1 MCCAVQ
7 QAQHRSVAH
16 LVRPLLCRVGEAGK
30 DRVAHAVLCQEVPQ
44 TLSMTAPTID
54 ALHADYRFHE
64 LTPTLLVERLL
75 ERCDKADPAIWITR
89 LDRAQL
95 QVYLDALDGHSPDT
109 KPLFGIPFAIKDNI
123 DLAGVPTT
131 AACPGFSYVPE
142 VSAPVVQA
150 LIDAGAIPLGKA
162 NLDQFATGLVGTR
175 SPYGVP
181 ANSIVPGDIPGGSS
195 SGSAVAVAL
204 GLVTFSLGTDTA
216 GSGRVPASFNNLVG
230 FKPSR
235 GVLST
240 KGVVPACKSLD
251 CVSIFAFTA
260 TDAMKVFGLTRE
272 FVVDDAWARPY
283 APSAPGWSPGVPFRF
298 GVLPPGQRHY
308 FGAPEADAL
317 YEDSVARL
325 CSLGGTAVGVDFE
338 PFLEAARLLYGGPWV
353 AERYAATETMLEKD
367 PEGMLPVTRGI
378 IGGGNKPLAVDAFR
392 AIYRLAELKRA
403 SEMLWKQ
410 VDVMLTPTTPRCYT
424 VAEVEAE
431 PVALNTNL
439 GTYTNFM
446 NLLDLCGCAVP
457 AGFLPNGRSWG
468 VTLMAPAFQDERILS
483 LAGALHE
490 LSGVTL
496 GATGTPL
503 PDTELVAG
511 KTAGWMPVVVCGAHM
526 EGLPL
531 NKDLLACGAK
541 LRERTKTAPVYRMYH
556 LPGNGSRPP
565 RPGLVRTPGNGAG
578 IDVEVW
584 DMPESALGVFFGTIK
599 PPLGLGWVE
608 LEDGSSACG
617 FVCEA
622 TATSPEQDITQH
634 GGWRA
639 WMAAKG

>member
-1 MCCAVQ
+1 
-7 QAQHRSVAH
+7 
-16 LVRPLLCRVGEAGK
+16 
-30 DRVAHAVLCQEVPQ
+30 
-44 TLSMTAPTID
+44 MTAPTID
-54 ALHADYRFHE
+54 ALHAAYRSHE
-64 LTPTLLVERLL
+64 LTPALLVRQLL
-75 ERCDKADPAIWITR
+75 DQCDKADAAIWITR
-89 LDRAQL
+89 LDREQL
-95 QVYLDALDGHSPDT
+95 QVYLDALEGQSPDT
-109 KPLFGIPFAIKDNI
+109 KPLYGIPFAIKDNI

-181 ANSIVPGDIPGGSS
+181 VNSIKPEDIPGGSS

-216 GSGRVPASFNNLVG
+216 GSGRVPASFNNLIG

-251 CVSIFAFTA
+251 CVSVFALTA
-260 TDAMKVFGLTRE
+260 ADAVKVFELTRG
-272 FVVDDAWARPY
+272 FVADDAWARPF
-283 APSAPGWSPGVPFRF
+283 ARTAPGWSPGTPFRF
-298 GVLPPGQRHY
+298 GVLPQSQRHY
-308 FGAPEADAL
+308 FGAPEADVL
-317 YEDSVARL
+317 YEDSVSRL
-325 CSLGGTAVGVDFE
+325 CAMGGTAVGVDFE

-353 AERYAATETMLEKD
+353 AERYVATQSMLETD
-367 PEGMLPVTRGI
+367 PDGILPVTRGI
-378 IGGGNKPLAVDAFR
+378 IGGGNKPLATDAFR

-424 VAEVEAE
+424 VQEVMDE
-431 PVALNTNL
+431 PVQLNTNL

-483 LAGALHE
+483 LAAVLHE
-490 LSGVTL
+490 LSGVNL
-496 GATGTPL
+496 GAMNTPL
-503 PDTELVAG
+503 PKSPTLAG
-511 KTAGWMPVVVCGAHM
+511 KTPGWMPVAVCGAHM

-531 NKDLLACGAK
+531 NKDMLAHGAQLK
-541 LRERTKTAPVYRMYH
+541 LRTKTAPIYRMYH
-556 LPGNGSRPP
+556 LPGAGPRPP
-565 RPGLVRTPGNGAG
+565 RPGLVRTPENGAA
-578 IDVEVW
+578 IELEVW
-584 DMPESALGVFFGTIK
+584 DMPESALGSFFATIK

-608 LEDGSSACG
+608 LEDGSAVCG

-622 TATSPEQDITQH
+622 AATSPESDITKH

-639 WMAAKG
+639 WMAAQG

>member
-1 MCCAVQ
+1 
-7 QAQHRSVAH
+7 
-16 LVRPLLCRVGEAGK
+16 
-30 DRVAHAVLCQEVPQ
+30 
-44 TLSMTAPTID
+44 MTAPTID
-54 ALHADYRFHE
+54 ALHAAYRSNE
-64 LTPTLLVERLL
+64 LTPTLLVQQLL
-75 ERCDKADPAIWITR
+75 DRCDKADPAIWIAR
-89 LDRAQL
+89 LDKAQL
-95 QVYLDALDGHSPDT
+95 QPYLDALEGHSPDT
-109 KPLFGIPFAIKDNI
+109 RPLYGIPFAIKDNI

-142 VSAPVVQA
+142 ASAPVVQA

-181 ANSIVPGDIPGGSS
+181 ANSIMPGDIPGGSS

-240 KGVVPACKSLD
+240 QGVVPACKSLD
-251 CVSIFAFTA
+251 CVSIFSLTA
-260 TDAMKVFGLTRE
+260 ADAVRVFELTRC
-272 FVVDDAWARPY
+272 FVAEDAWARPY
-283 APSAPGWSPGVPFRF
+283 APSAPGWSPGIPFRF
-298 GVLPPGQRHY
+298 GVLPPSQRHY

-317 YEDSVARL
+317 YEESAARL
-325 CSLGGTAVGVDFE
+325 RALGGTAVVVDFE
-338 PFLEAARLLYGGPWV
+338 PFLETARLLYGGPWV
-353 AERYAATETMLEKD
+353 AERYAATAAMLESD
-367 PEGMLPVTRGI
+367 PDGMLPVTRGI
-378 IGGGNKPLAVDAFR
+378 ISGGNKPTAVDAFR

-403 SEMLWKQ
+403 SEALWKQ
-410 VDVMLTPTTPRCYT
+410 VDIMLTPTAPRCYT
-424 VAEVEAE
+424 IEEVEAE
-431 PVALNTNL
+431 PVQLNTNL

-468 VTLMAPAFQDERILS
+468 VTLMAPAFQDERILA

-496 GATGTPL
+496 GATGAPL
-503 PDTELVAG
+503 PGMSATGG
-511 KTAGWMPVVVCGAHM
+511 KTTGWMPVVVCGAHM

-531 NKDLLACGAK
+531 NKDLLARGARLK
-541 LRERTKTAPVYRMYH
+541 QRTRTAPVYRMYH
-556 LPGNGSRPP
+556 LPGAGARPP
-565 RPGLVRTPGNGAG
+565 RPGLVRTPGHGAS

-584 DMPESALGVFFGTIK
+584 ELPESALGTFFGTIK

-617 FVCEA
+617 FVCENA
-622 TATSPEQDITQH
+622 ETSPEQDITEH

-639 WMAAKG
+639 WMAAQK